1 MKKTYKNP
9 TIMVVKIRPTNII
22 MASVQTSEESA
33 NPELGMSSRRGGSGW
48 DDDDYDDY
56 DE

>member
-48 DDDDYDDY
+48 DDYDDY